1 MKFRTNT
8 VIQCVVV
15 KHLVVVNSM
24 EKSQRKKNICIY
36 LLFAAGG
43 INVSKLFSKGAM
55 KPFLQLNI
63 NLIWFFN
70 LDFVAVFNNIVSRC
84 RQYPAVSI
92 RTKLALP
99 RKI

>member
-1 MKFRTNT
+1 
-8 VIQCVVV
+8 
-15 KHLVVVNSM
+15 M
-24 EKSQRKKNICIY
+24 EKAKGRNICIY

-43 INVSKLFSKGAM
+43 INVSKLFSEGAM

-70 LDFVAVFNNIVSRC
+70 LDFVAVYNNIVSLC

-92 RTKLALP
+92 KTNIALP
-99 RKI
+99 KKI